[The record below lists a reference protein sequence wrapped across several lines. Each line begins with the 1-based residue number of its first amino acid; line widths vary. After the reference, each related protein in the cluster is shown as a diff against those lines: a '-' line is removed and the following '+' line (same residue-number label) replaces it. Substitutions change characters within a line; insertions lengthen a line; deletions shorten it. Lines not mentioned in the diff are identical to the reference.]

1 MGHAMGAKE
10 SQISGEERSD
20 RLLRRGGFGDGP
32 WGVSGNAQRA
42 EGEERRFRPA
52 AAEAT
57 SWGVLGPVWQK
68 MLER

>member
-1 MGHAMGAKE
+1 VALETGLGW
-10 SQISGEERSD
+10 
-20 RLLRRGGFGDGP
+20 LWRRAL
-32 WGVSGNAQRA
+32 GVSGNAQRA

-57 SWGVLGPVWQK
+57 SWGVLGRVWQK

>member
-1 MGHAMGAKE
+1 MGMTK
-10 SQISGEERSD
+10 SPISDEERSD